1 MFRNTQVEIDKVKEQ
16 LSNGNSRF
24 ENGKA
29 LTEIHVS
36 ELNKLLDIAYK
47 HEEENYKIKQLLQGF
62 LLWEEMF
69 PCIKQYNNSHPALI
83 NEDYETYRKLISETK
98 AVLQNFSDR

>member
-1 MFRNTQVEIDKVKEQ
+1 MFRHTQMEIDKVKEK

-24 ENGKA
+24 EEGKT
-29 LTEIHVS
+29 LTEVHVS
-36 ELNKLLDIAYK
+36 DLNTLLDIAYK

-69 PCIKQYNNSHPALI
+69 PCIKKYNKSHPALI

-98 AVLQNFSDR
+98 EILQNFSDR